1 MMKKTIVMM
10 ILVLFS
16 CLLLSGCTE
25 EASDVN
31 SRTPE
36 QEKAY
41 KELFNSNPDSYF
53 EKKPRSAASNES

>member
-1 MMKKTIVMM
+1 MMKKTIVIMM
-10 ILVLFS
+10 LVLFV
-16 CLLLSGCTE
+16 CLFLSGCTE
-25 EASDVN
+25 DASDVN

-53 EKKPRSAASNES
+53 EKKPRSEALEES